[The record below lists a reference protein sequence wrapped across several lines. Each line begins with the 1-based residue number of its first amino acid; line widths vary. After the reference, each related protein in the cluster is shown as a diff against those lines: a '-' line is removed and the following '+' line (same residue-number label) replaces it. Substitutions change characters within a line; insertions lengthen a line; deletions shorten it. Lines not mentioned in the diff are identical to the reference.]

1 MSDNTNPYNR
11 PMAKFTDGG
20 RLEVRASALGRCRR
34 ALWYSATD
42 QPVTNPTSPESLTIM
57 ESGNALEPVVIRA
70 MQRAGWTIQPVDR
83 DAPTSV
89 TVELGDHLVV
99 SGHPDATGFL
109 PADGANTIDRFL
121 FDDSP
126 PTKSDELVIE
136 VKTRGPE
143 AFKRWRT
150 LGAERSHPDS
160 VAQAACY
167 SLGLFGECRDIVI
180 ATLDTGSR
188 SWDHEVIPAERV
200 ERAWNRACGWLGSLA
215 DHLDANG
222 PDSDILPERDFEA
235 TDWHCR
241 SCPYLNGCQPELP
254 ASERV
259 AESVNEPFDPVS
271 DEDAQ
276 LALWRYEEL
285 SELIK
290 SLNADKRESL
300 ATLEGW
306 FKTQGVGKS
315 QLDVPS
321 SQHALG
327 KEHHRWH
334 APSTTST
341 CWAES
346 EPTPSCAAP
355 RTARRRPAA
364 TGHRPLQQVERRSV
378 GDRLAHGR
386 LLGQDGRG
394 GGALRREG
402 RPGPRQRSAAAAQ
415 LADRFRRASEQGR
428 SPRQRGHLPRLAQR
442 PLGPR

>member
-1 MSDNTNPYNR
+1 MSETNPYNR
-11 PMAKFTDGG
+11 PMARFTDDLK
-20 RLEVRASALGRCRR
+20 LEVRASALGRCRR
-34 ALWYSATD
+34 ELWYAATE
-42 QPVTNPTSPESLTIM
+42 QPITNPTSSESLTVM
-57 ESGNALEPVVIRA
+57 ESGNALEPVVVRA
-70 MQRAGWTIQPVDR
+70 MQRAGWMIHPIDR
-83 DAPTSV
+83 DAPTAV
-89 TVELGDHLVV
+89 TVPLSDNLVI

-109 PADGANTIDRFL
+109 PTTNVPAIDSFL
-121 FDDSP
+121 FDDDP
-126 PTKSDELVIE
+126 PIDSDEFVIE

-143 AFKRWRT
+143 AFKRWQT

-200 ERAWNRACGWLGSLA
+200 ERAWNRAGGWLGSLA

-241 SCPYLNGCQPELP
+241 SCPYLNVCQPELP

-259 AESVNEPFDPVS
+259 AESINEPFDPVS

-290 SLNADKRESL
+290 SLNTDKRESL

-306 FKTQGVGKS
+306 LQTQVVPKS
-315 QLDVPS
+315 LLD
-321 SQHALG
+321 G
-327 KEHHRWH
+327 RDK
-334 APSTTST
+334 
-341 CWAES
+341 
-346 EPTPSCAAP
+346 P
-355 RTARRRPAA
+355 RT
-364 TGHRPLQQVERRSV
+364 V
-378 GDRLAHGR
+378 GMVTSKRYKVDHKKLNV
-386 LLGQDGRG
+386 LLDPEQR
-394 GGALRREG
+394 AEVVTESSSEYLRV
-402 RPGPRQRSAAAAQ
+402 S
-415 LADRFRRASEQGR
+415 
-428 SPRQRGHLPRLAQR
+428 
-442 PLGPR
+442 